1 MHKQRL
7 PREKKERKRKRKQ
20 EETNIDFST
29 ELKLQDRSAI
39 LSASGSIANKERK
52 KKEKNMID
60 KVGDSLKEVDRELA
74 DISIEY
80 GRGSKNVNEFREDRE
95 APYISRQYEG
105 SK

>member
-1 MHKQRL
+1 MVNKTIAAQIEGDLHPLESNCKKKNKQERNNNKQRL

-60 KVGDSLKEVDRELA
+60 KVVPDFLL
-74 DISIEY
+74 
-80 GRGSKNVNEFREDRE
+80 
-95 APYISRQYEG
+95 
-105 SK
+105 